1 MIFYGIFGAIF
12 ALMGKYKNFRNEGT
26 VLKKYKWGYV
36 CVTPSKNYPKTYKNL
51 TNCSV
56 TVLQLVLKK
65 NPLKTGD
72 AVN

>member
-36 CVTPSKNYPKTYKNL
+36 CVTLSKNYPKTYEN
-51 TNCSV
+51 
-56 TVLQLVLKK
+56 QLLLKK
-65 NPLKTGD
+65 ILLKTGD